1 MRLRGEGLGGNK
13 HTLLMFSMGN
23 NKGSYH
29 VGDAGINIR
38 PVLK

>member
-1 MRLRGEGLGGNK
+1 MRFRGEGLGGNK
-13 HTLLMFSMGN
+13 HILIQFSKGN

-29 VGDAGINIR
+29 VGDAGITIR